1 MISYWMKLYI
11 NMIHILVRVISE
23 ISRSCRLSCLGF
35 YTEIQRLI
43 NRTFYVQ
50 QGPENRTLIDFLG
63 VHSEEVNPPRKRFAT
78 VQYITCNTYLYLH
91 MLLRSPITLTYT
103 QISNTLYT
111 HNIIRRLVCGFCA
124 LLASVASIYL
134 QAGHPAL
141 TVVSLGRTTCPALA
155 NATLGYSLGNGDNA
169 VNARGYVVDLLSLR
183 LRSPTFLPVL
193 SSTLL
198 GPRPIRPTTM

>member
-1 MISYWMKLYI
+1 
-11 NMIHILVRVISE
+11 
-23 ISRSCRLSCLGF
+23 
-35 YTEIQRLI
+35 
-43 NRTFYVQ
+43 
-50 QGPENRTLIDFLG
+50 
-63 VHSEEVNPPRKRFAT
+63 
-78 VQYITCNTYLYLH
+78 

-155 NATLGYSLGNGDNA
+155 YATLGYSLGNGDNA

-183 LRSPTFLPVL
+183 LRSVERHDG
-193 SSTLL
+193 LL
-198 GPRPIRPTTM
+198 QDAKGHIVVGRMGRGPKSVEDRTGRNVGT